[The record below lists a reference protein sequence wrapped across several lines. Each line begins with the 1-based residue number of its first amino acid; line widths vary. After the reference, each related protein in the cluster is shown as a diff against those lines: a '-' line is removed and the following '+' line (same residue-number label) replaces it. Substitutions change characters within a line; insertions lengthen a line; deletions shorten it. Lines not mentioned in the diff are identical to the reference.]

1 MSSGNSARIL
11 HDTHLAAHLSGT
23 VQSLQR
29 FFQMLRF
36 LPMIALALLVA
47 QPLRADQWDAL
58 RADPVISDGLIRFAI
73 ARHIH
78 NRCDDISARR
88 LRAITYIS
96 SLVSLAEDRG
106 YSRSEIRAYVDD
118 EAEQDRVRALADERL
133 AARGASPEQM
143 GGYCTVGREEI
154 AAGSEIG
161 RLLR

>member
-1 MSSGNSARIL
+1 MPRLVSI
-11 HDTHLAAHLSGT
+11 
-23 VQSLQR
+23 
-29 FFQMLRF
+29 
-36 LPMIALALLVA
+36 IALALLVA

-58 RADPVISDGLIRFAI
+58 RADPVISEGLIRFAI

-78 NRCDDISARR
+78 NRCEDISARQ
-88 LRAITYIS
+88 LRAFGYIT
-96 SLVSLAEDRG
+96 SLVNMAEDMG

-143 GGYCTVGREEI
+143 DGYCTVGREEI